1 MERKF
6 RNPHPFGGRKSRKEA
21 GEEENE
27 ILFWLVDHRL
37 GLGLNVFKVDPV
49 PSQLLTDFGEFKTP
63 SGKKTSPNSSFF
75 LFFPFFLDPSGLF
88 GEDGFYLLTYNIAQ
102 S

>member
-1 MERKF
+1 MGSLRFSSGEKVQKSSSLWR
-6 RNPHPFGGRKSRKEA
+6 RKSRKEA

-37 GLGLNVFKVDPV
+37 GLGLNVFKVAPV

-63 SGKKTSPNSSFF
+63 SGKKNVS
-75 LFFPFFLDPSGLF
+75 
-88 GEDGFYLLTYNIAQ
+88 Q
-102 S
+102 